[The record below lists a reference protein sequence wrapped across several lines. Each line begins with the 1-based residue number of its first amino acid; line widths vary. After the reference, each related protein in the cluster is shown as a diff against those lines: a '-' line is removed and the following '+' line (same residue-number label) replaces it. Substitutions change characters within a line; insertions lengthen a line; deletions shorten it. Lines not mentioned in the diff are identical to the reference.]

1 MPQKR
6 TRPSDVAGV
15 PPAPPNHET
24 AATTS
29 RAARLARSPLSPNL
43 MPAVSFV
50 ASVVRANPVPAGL
63 RRRARHESASDTK
76 AFTPV
81 GRFHENASRFYSNEP
96 LQRGEVQSPDNVEAA
111 SRRFEMR
118 RSTSFLAADVNVRL
132 EATRRR
138 FHVSCRHVLDVGL
151 SPDGVLRLRER
162 VEDFSCSRREADRFS
177 CRAKRGFVTSA
188 RTQPP
193 GRGLARTTAAR
204 DEAVR
209 LQSRGDGERANRARR
224 DARALGS
231 WSAPQG
237 ADQQNI

>member
-1 MPQKR
+1 M
-6 TRPSDVAGV
+6 TIFATGGGAAST
-15 PPAPPNHET
+15 PPNHET
-24 AATTS
+24 GATTS

-43 MPAVSFV
+43 MPAASFV
-50 ASVVRANPVPAGL
+50 ASVVRANPVPAGW

-96 LQRGEVQSPDNVEAA
+96 LQRGEVVERRFARVSMSQYNVEAV
-111 SRRFEMR
+111 SRRFFHLGCR
-118 RSTSFLAADVNVRL
+118 AAN
-132 EATRRR
+132 
-138 FHVSCRHVLDVGL
+138 
-151 SPDGVLRLRER
+151 SPWSELRLRER

-188 RTQPP
+188 RAQPP
-193 GRGLARTTAAR
+193 GRGLARADATRGEGAAFSPR
-204 DEAVR
+204 GEA
-209 LQSRGDGERANRARR
+209 GRANRARR

-237 ADQQNI
+237 AGQQAAGLEMTSFVPVIYSNGKAEK